1 MYSDRENVNIVTE
14 LLVRHGV
21 KHVVVCPGSR
31 NAPLVHNFHAHP
43 SLVCHPV
50 TDERSAGFMALG
62 IAQQDRTCPV
72 AVCVTSGSALLNL
85 MPAVAEA
92 SYQHCGFVVVSA
104 DRPRHWIDQLD
115 GQTLPQEDA
124 LGRFVAKSV
133 SVAEPHDDE
142 ERWYCNRLVNEAF
155 VALYRTDRPVQI
167 NVPIAEPLFSF
178 STKELPPQRVVRYIP
193 WDNELWRNAVM
204 RMVEKSS
211 RPMVVMGQMP
221 CGSVPADYA
230 MQVAEKVVMLYEP
243 LAIDEM
249 PRCLTDEM
257 LAAMTGDVN
266 RFMPDLVLYLGNNTV
281 SKRLRQFLRRLPVT
295 CNVVMVDEEGEL
307 KDVSMHTDY
316 VLHGRTEDVVRDVF
330 MSWLHKDKCC
340 EDDYLDA
347 WKGLYHEA
355 ARQLVDSGTDD
366 LQAMAVKYFEDE
378 YGEDEVVHYANSTA
392 IRLGCRFASN
402 HYIYCNR
409 GLNGIEGSLSTA
421 AGASLV
427 MQDEGNVYC
436 VIGDLSFFYDENAL
450 WQTQLTGNLR
460 ILLLNNG
467 GGSIFRTLK
476 GLDASPAR
484 DVLVAAQHGF
494 SAEGVCR
501 QFGLTY
507 RMVDSTDT
515 LADGI
520 QWLGSVESK
529 RPVVL
534 EVKSPDTLKE
544 E

>member
-1 MYSDRENVNIVTE
+1 MVI
-14 LLVRHGV
+14 
-21 KHVVVCPGSR
+21 
-31 NAPLVHNFHAHP
+31 
-43 SLVCHPV
+43 
-50 TDERSAGFMALG
+50 
-62 IAQQDRTCPV
+62 
-72 AVCVTSGSALLNL
+72 
-85 MPAVAEA
+85 
-92 SYQHCGFVVVSA
+92 SA
-104 DRPRHWIDQLD
+104 DRPRQWIDQLD

-178 STKELPPQRVVRYIP
+178 STEKLPPQRSVRYIP
-193 WDNELWRNAVM
+193 WDNEPSSNAVL
-204 RMVEKSS
+204 RMVEKSR

-230 MQVAEKVVMLYEP
+230 MQLAEKVVILYEP

-257 LAAMTGDVN
+257 LAAMAGDED
-266 RFMPDLVLYLGNNTV
+266 RYMPDLVLYLGNNTV
-281 SKRLRQFLRRLPVT
+281 SKRLRQFLRRLPAT
-295 CNVVMVDEEGEL
+295 CNVIMVDEEGEL

-316 VLHGRTEDVVRDVF
+316 VIHGRTGDVVKDVF
-330 MSWLHKDKCC
+330 TSWLHKDKCC
-340 EDDYLDA
+340 EDEYLDA
-347 WKGLYHEA
+347 WKKLYGEA
-355 ARQLVDSGTDD
+355 ASQLMNTSTDD
-366 LQAMAVKYFEDE
+366 LSSIAVKLFENE
-378 YGEDEVVHYANSTA
+378 YGEGEVIHYANSTA
-392 IRLGCRFASN
+392 VRLGCRFADN

-421 AGASLV
+421 AGASLA
-427 MQDEGNVYC
+427 MQEEGNVYC

-467 GGSIFRTLK
+467 GGSIFKTLK

-484 DVLVAAQHGF
+484 DVLVAAQHAY
-494 SAEGVCR
+494 SAEGICR

-507 RMVDSTDT
+507 RMVDSIAT

-520 QWLGSVESK
+520 QWLGTVESK
-529 RPVVL
+529 KPVVL
-534 EVKSPDTLKE
+534 EVKDLSTQI
-544 E
+544 